1 MEDKTIITQGQFD
14 VLISYLGPIDID
26 TLSFEG
32 KEIFVKVFN
41 YVMRTYDVSK
51 VQQLHRLIGPKVVK
65 CVEYMREY
73 DYDGWADNHYEN
85 TDELFGAVCGLFEE
99 VIET

>member
-1 MEDKTIITQGQFD
+1 MDDKTITQGQFD

-41 YVMRTYDVSK
+41 YVIKTKDMSK
-51 VQQLHRLIGPKVVK
+51 IQQLHALIGPKVVK
-65 CVEYMREY
+65 CAEYLN
-73 DYDGWADNHYEN
+73 DYGYTTWPPDYKN
-85 TDELFGAVCGLFEE
+85 THELFGAVCGLFEE

>member
-1 MEDKTIITQGQFD
+1 MEDKTITQGQFD

-32 KEIFVKVFN
+32 KEIFVKAWN
-41 YVMRTYDVSK
+41 YVVHTKDISK
-51 VQQLHRLIGPKVVK
+51 VQQLHRLIGRKVVK
-65 CVEYMREY
+65 CVEYMN
-73 DYDGWADNHYEN
+73 DYGYTTYPPDYEN

>member
-1 MEDKTIITQGQFD
+1 MEDKTITQAQLD
-14 VLISYLGPIDID
+14 ILISYLGSIDID

-32 KEIFVKVFN
+32 KEIFVKAWN
-41 YVMRTYDVSK
+41 YVGRTKDLSK

-65 CVEYMREY
+65 CVEYMN
-73 DYDGWADNHYEN
+73 DYGYTTYPPNYEN
-85 TDELFGAVCGLFEE
+85 THELFGDVCGLFEE